1 MSRGCVAD
9 FSLGRLLKWEFLF
22 SLPSWEHQLLHREPV
37 KTEGEAPNETLQLPA
52 IPTLHQ
58 LLLIA
63 TRLILLRHRWNSAV
77 PKALELPCQQ
87 RKYQTDGGI
96 QRSPQHLPTLPFR
109 SRPKTSHPNLATKS
123 YCS

>member
-1 MSRGCVAD
+1 MRRGCVAD
-9 FSLGRLLKWEFLF
+9 FSPGRLLKWEFLF

-37 KTEGEAPNETLQLPA
+37 KTEGGAPDETFQLPA

-77 PKALELPCQQ
+77 PNALELPCQQ

-96 QRSPQHLPTLPFR
+96 QRSPQHLPTLPFPEPAQDQ
-109 SRPKTSHPNLATKS
+109 SP
-123 YCS
+123 